1 MHQRPVSGLKKVL
14 VSQAQILGFEGS
26 QQTLL
31 SSKGLRRRR
40 GEKEREVMSKGNSKQ
55 QMEALN

>member
-1 MHQRPVSGLKKVL
+1 MHQRPASGQTGLG
-14 VSQAQILGFEGS
+14 SQAQTLGFEGS

-31 SSKGLRRRR
+31 SSEGLK
-40 GEKEREVMSKGNSKQ
+40 EKEGERKREVMSKGNSKQ